1 MHKTKAFLV
10 FILALSLLQMGM
22 GNRSGQYDEEAR
34 EIERQ
39 EKLDAKSAK
48 KEGRHPVKNF
58 TGGVKQATVDSAT
71 GFISET
77 SEGTVEDAPVVGT
90 IEGARRGTQS
100 LLDNT
105 VKGAV
110 KVATLGYGEV
120 ESYEVQEPEK
130 GSGDPTKI
138 KLKF

>member
-1 MHKTKAFLV
+1 MPT
-10 FILALSLLQMGM
+10 
-22 GNRSGQYDEEAR
+22 
-34 EIERQ
+34 
-39 EKLDAKSAK
+39 
-48 KEGRHPVKNF
+48 
-58 TGGVKQATVDSAT
+58 
-71 GFISET
+71 
-77 SEGTVEDAPVVGT
+77 
-90 IEGARRGTQS
+90 ARRGTQS